1 MMFKIPSYSRDRRV
15 DDSLDHS
22 IKDGVFFAIM
32 GGVSESYLSAFAVAL
47 KATAPQIAMLA
58 TVPPLIASSLQLFAV
73 WLGQTTGVRKNIIV
87 IGALIQTAA
96 LVMIGV
102 LPLLFPTYAFPVLLL
117 CLCLYFGGAN
127 LGSPLWGSL
136 MGSLVPEQVRGR
148 FFATRTRLS
157 SIASFCALL
166 AGGFILQGF
175 NLLGLTMVGFAAI
188 FLIGVLSRLAS
199 AWHLSKLWDP
209 PHEHAIPGEI
219 NSLFHRGFF
228 AGQRSMLRF
237 SAFFACMQFAVGVSG
252 PFVVVYLLRDLH
264 FSYLQLTFNTA
275 ASVLVQF
282 LVLNRWGRLA
292 DIFGNRVILR
302 VTGFS
307 IPVVP
312 VLWVLSTD
320 FWYLLLVQAFSG
332 LIWSGFSLSASNYV
346 YDLTTQR
353 KRAGLMAIHAVASTA
368 LVFMGAALGSG
379 LALVLPTSISWGPI
393 QFEWLTVFYGIFLIS
408 AALRLAVAFV
418 FLRKLQEFRDVR
430 HISHRGLIFRVTR
443 FSPIS
448 GVMFDII
455 GRRSRGPRRDKGDP
469 AANDD
474 DIDGPSPEP

>member
-1 MMFKIPSYSRDRRV
+1 MFKIPSYSRDRRV
-15 DDSLDHS
+15 DESLNHS

-32 GGVSESYLSAFAVAL
+32 GGVSESYFAAFAVAL

-58 TVPPLIASSLQLFAV
+58 SLPPLIASSLQLFAV

-87 IGALIQTAA
+87 IGALIQTIA

-102 LPLLFPTYAFPVLLL
+102 LPLVFPEHAFPVLLG

-136 MGSLVPEQVRGR
+136 MGALVPETARGR

-157 SIASFCALL
+157 SMASFGALL
-166 AGGFILQGF
+166 LGGFLLQGF
-175 NLLGLTMVGFAAI
+175 NLLGMTMVGFACI
-188 FLIGVLSRLAS
+188 FLIGVLARLVS
-199 AWHLSKLWDP
+199 AWHLSRLWDP

-228 AGQRSMLRF
+228 AGQQAMLRF
-237 SAFFACMQFAVGVSG
+237 SVFFACMQFAVGVSG

-275 ASVLVQF
+275 GSVLVQF

-312 VLWVLSTD
+312 LLWVLSTD
-320 FWYLLLVQAFSG
+320 FWYLLLVQALSG

-353 KRAGLMAIHAVASTA
+353 KRAGLMAIHAVAGTA
-368 LVFMGAALGSG
+368 FVFLGASLGSG
-379 LALVLPTSISWGPI
+379 LALVLPTSLSVGPL
-393 QFEWLTVFYGIFLIS
+393 QFEWLSVFYGIFLIS
-408 AALRLAVAFV
+408 AALRLAVALL
-418 FLRKLQEFRDVR
+418 FLRNLQELREVR

-455 GRRSRGPRRDKGDP
+455 GRRPRGPGRSEEN
-469 AANDD
+469 ASANDESNKD
-474 DIDGPSPEP
+474 DPPSDK